1 MIGTREA
8 GTSAPPDRGVE
19 IWFADLTQCGAALEA
34 IEKETPRLSD
44 DDCARLET
52 TAGAKEWRWRRAT
65 HIALRIIIE
74 RILGAQWRK
83 VPYVFGDT
91 GRLALP
97 DSQGDFSLAHA
108 DGYALI
114 GVTRRGRIGVDLER
128 TRDIKIAA
136 NRQRAIIA
144 AAAQLVPDTALPE
157 DDTAGFIQAWVCL
170 EAFAKADGR
179 GIGHVL
185 TVLGA
190 RGQKEGASPGPG
202 TAKPPYTVVDLALG
216 SGFFGAVALGNTPV
230 CPVTVC
236 QLPTEAPALSE
247 LCAAQTKDETA
258 R

>member
-19 IWFADLTQCGAALEA
+19 IWFADLSKCGAALEA

-44 DDCARLET
+44 DDCARLEK
-52 TAGAKEWRWRRAT
+52 TAGAEERRWRRAA

-74 RILGAQWRK
+74 RAHGPQWRK
-83 VPYVFGDT
+83 VSYVFGDT
-91 GRLALP
+91 GKLALP

-114 GVTRRGRIGVDLER
+114 GVIRRGRIGVDLER
-128 TRDIKIAA
+128 PRDIKIAA

-144 AAAQLVPDTALPE
+144 AAVQLVPDQALPE
-157 DDTAGFIQAWVCL
+157 DDTAGFIQAWVRL
-170 EAFAKADGR
+170 EALAKADGR

-190 RGQKEGASPGPG
+190 RGREEGTSPVPG
-202 TAKPPYTVVDLALG
+202 AAKPPYAVVDLALG
-216 SGFFGAVALGNTPV
+216 SGFFGAVALGNTLD
-230 CPVTVC
+230 CPVTVS